1 MGIIRSKQTPYLFEY
16 HFSSEYVSS
25 SKGWMFIWCLL
36 RYNRGCRLVEQIA
49 CFAKYKA
56 PNPPPRHEK
65 RRKTKSR
72 TKSEIRQ
79 NTDHGPQILDFLRE
93 RRHTTD
99 SRNKIEVILDTGR
112 ILSHGKEMDNSWIGT
127 QWTYYGIVISPP
139 PHTHTR
145 THTDFLRNIF
155 SSEFVSCLT
164 KFSPSHF
171 TELSLK
177 KWDLDWAESYTA
189 TGLLSHQDTG
199 YTQYNFIGQEQTI
212 KNTICFSR
220 FFFRA

>member
-1 MGIIRSKQTPYLFEY
+1 M
-16 HFSSEYVSS
+16 V
-25 SKGWMFIWCLL
+25 
-36 RYNRGCRLVEQIA
+36 
-49 CFAKYKA
+49 
-56 PNPPPRHEK
+56 
-65 RRKTKSR
+65 
-72 TKSEIRQ
+72 
-79 NTDHGPQILDFLRE
+79 
-93 RRHTTD
+93 
-99 SRNKIEVILDTGR
+99 
-112 ILSHGKEMDNSWIGT
+112 NSWIGT
-127 QWTYYGIVISPP
+127 QWTYYGIVISP

-220 FFFRA
+220 FFLRAYKLPISIYLKGRNVDQVATFWTTLIGKIDWFSKSKLLCKPTHRTRNSWMYSYIFVSDISIFYDDVELLHFCIPCIIMIGIRKGMEFVLTELCPWA